1 VVNSFEDTVIR
12 VLIVDD
18 EPSLG
23 EICQVF
29 LEEMGGFSCDTITSG
44 TEALEM
50 VSTSPYDAIVS
61 DYQMPGMDGI
71 ELLKEIRGSGRDIP
85 FIIFT
90 GKGREAVVI
99 EALNSGADFYLQ
111 KGGNPEALF
120 IELASKIRQAVQRK
134 RTEDALFRTRF
145 SIEHSPEEYYW
156 IDCDG
161 ALLDVNEQS
170 CSMLGYTR
178 EEFQH
183 LRVMDV
189 DPPYGEDEWRALWQR
204 LKEGHHLRIESVHR
218 KKNGTLYP
226 VEISLAHHKM
236 GEKEFMCAFAHDI
249 SGKKKAQE
257 EAHLSEVMKWA
268 IFETSEEATAVF
280 DEDTTILMAN
290 KEFERLTGY
299 PVSEL
304 VGKKSWTEFVAE
316 EDRKR
321 LLEYH
326 QMRRTRKGLLPRRYE
341 VRSVDR
347 YGAVR
352 SLSAVVDMIPGTTL
366 RIASYLDITELK
378 QAEEAI
384 RKSEENLRS
393 FMNALIEPAFL
404 LGVNGAV
411 LAANDAAIET
421 FSCGDGATIVS
432 HIGGLFPEAFT
443 VLKKSLDRAIEE
455 KRSIGLECSVQ
466 DRSIN
471 VKICPVIDE
480 NDDVESLAVYGMDVT
495 DLKNTR
501 DALKKANKKLNL
513 LSGIN
518 RHDMLNQ
525 IAVALGSLSLASRQI
540 PEGNARTRIESA
552 QMAVRNIQKSLEFTK
567 NYQDMGMKAPEWQ
580 RLDEVVREAAASVPL
595 DGVRL
600 DVQTAEVEV
609 FADPMLERVFANLM
623 DNAVRHGEEVT
634 AIRVSFHEQDDGDGV
649 IIVED
654 NGIGV
659 PEELKERIF
668 ESDYGRHTG
677 HGLFLVREILDITG
691 ISIAETGKEGKGARF
706 LITAPGR
713 GFRPASERPGT
724 APAGVPGP

>member
-50 VSTSPYDAIVS
+50 VSTSPYDVIVS

-71 ELLKEIRGSGRDIP
+71 ELLKEIRGSGRDVP

-189 DPPYGEDEWRALWQR
+189 DPLYGEDEWRALWQR
-204 LKEGHHLRIESVHR
+204 LKEGQHLRIESVHR

-326 QMRRTRKGLLPRRYE
+326 
-341 VRSVDR
+341 
-347 YGAVR
+347 
-352 SLSAVVDMIPGTTL
+352 
-366 RIASYLDITELK
+366 
-378 QAEEAI
+378 
-384 RKSEENLRS
+384 
-393 FMNALIEPAFL
+393 
-404 LGVNGAV
+404 
-411 LAANDAAIET
+411 
-421 FSCGDGATIVS
+421 
-432 HIGGLFPEAFT
+432 
-443 VLKKSLDRAIEE
+443 
-455 KRSIGLECSVQ
+455 
-466 DRSIN
+466 
-471 VKICPVIDE
+471 
-480 NDDVESLAVYGMDVT
+480 
-495 DLKNTR
+495 
-501 DALKKANKKLNL
+501 
-513 LSGIN
+513 
-518 RHDMLNQ
+518 
-525 IAVALGSLSLASRQI
+525 
-540 PEGNARTRIESA
+540 
-552 QMAVRNIQKSLEFTK
+552 
-567 NYQDMGMKAPEWQ
+567 
-580 RLDEVVREAAASVPL
+580 
-595 DGVRL
+595 
-600 DVQTAEVEV
+600 
-609 FADPMLERVFANLM
+609 
-623 DNAVRHGEEVT
+623 
-634 AIRVSFHEQDDGDGV
+634 
-649 IIVED
+649 
-654 NGIGV
+654 
-659 PEELKERIF
+659 
-668 ESDYGRHTG
+668 
-677 HGLFLVREILDITG
+677 
-691 ISIAETGKEGKGARF
+691 
-706 LITAPGR
+706 
-713 GFRPASERPGT
+713 
-724 APAGVPGP
+724 